1 MSTYCLTRSEVTEY
15 FLDKQKLTSFLR
27 LRCGCFILD
36 KLFFYG
42 NFIKMQITLNSFCKK
57 AYL

>member
-27 LRCGCFILD
+27 LRCGSFIFD
-36 KLFFYG
+36 KLFFYD